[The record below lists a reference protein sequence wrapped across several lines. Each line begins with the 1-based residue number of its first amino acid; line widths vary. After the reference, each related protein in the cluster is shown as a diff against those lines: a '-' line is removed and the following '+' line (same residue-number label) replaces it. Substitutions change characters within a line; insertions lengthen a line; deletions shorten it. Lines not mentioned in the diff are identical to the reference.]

1 MSLPDPPILLI
12 TDRKQAVRPLIEV
25 VAAAFDGGCR
35 WVMLREKDLGDDDR
49 LALLHRLLEIA
60 QPYNATVI
68 VNGDLEAAL
77 SAGAHGVHLPQ
88 KNIDPTTA
96 RERLGENALIGVS
109 THTLAEAQTAAAG
122 SADYITLSPVHL
134 SPSKPGYGPALTP
147 DGFAKIAAQIPLPVL
162 ALGGVEAANT
172 PPLMA
177 SGAAGIAIMGTIMRA
192 DNPTRQIASFIRA
205 LRL

>member
-12 TDRKQAVRPLIEV
+12 TDRKQAARPLIEI

-35 WVMLREKDLGDDDR
+35 WVMLREKDLGADER
-49 LALLHRLLEIA
+49 RALLHRLLEIA

-68 VNGDLEAAL
+68 VNDDLEAAI

-88 KNIDPTTA
+88 KSIDPTTA
-96 RERLGENALIGVS
+96 RDRVGKDALVGVS

-122 SADYITLSPVHL
+122 GADYITLSPVHI
-134 SPSKPGYGPALTP
+134 SPSKPDYGPPLTP
-147 DGFAKIAAQIPLPVL
+147 GGFAKITTQVPLPVL
-162 ALGGVEAANT
+162 ALGGVESANT

-192 DNPTRQIASFIRA
+192 DNPSQQIATFIRA